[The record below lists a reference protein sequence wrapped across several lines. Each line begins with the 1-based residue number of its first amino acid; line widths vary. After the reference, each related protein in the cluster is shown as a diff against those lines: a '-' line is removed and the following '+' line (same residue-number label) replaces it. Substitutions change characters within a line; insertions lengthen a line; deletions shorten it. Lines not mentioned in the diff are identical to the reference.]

1 MLKTSVLVTRRR
13 PADVEA
19 KIQNLFDVV
28 LDKGGKLLTHTDMK
42 EAIKPDDAASRQR
55 EARSASNWDIA

>member
-1 MLKTSVLVTRRR
+1 MLKTSVLVMRRR

-28 LDKGGKLLTHTDMK
+28 LDNKGKLLTHTDMK
-42 EAIKPDDAASRQR
+42 EVIKPHDAASRQR
-55 EARSASNWDIA
+55 EARSAKKWDIA